1 MARTKR
7 NAVWV
12 LLVLALLLAGWALWL
27 GRGRVAPSQSEV
39 AEDAV
44 LEAGAPGDF
53 LPPTEA
59 HLPEEAAAEATAE
72 PDGEPPAT
80 ATAWI
85 VRGDGTRVELKAI
98 DHEFARLDVET
109 NEVLTI
115 RLSLT
120 KGDSARPVLV
130 EADNGGSLER
140 QVGPLVLPP
149 AEDGI
154 SREFR
159 YAVGGNKGKYSLCI
173 SQGDR
178 QEVLP
183 FYAGQE
189 PRTGVGGPPRSFHP
203 DPPQRRHE
211 P

>member
-1 MARTKR
+1 MARTKQ

-12 LLVLALLLAGWALWL
+12 LLVLALLLAGWALWS
-27 GRGRVAPSQSEV
+27 GRGRKATPQPDIGESVVPGAGVQGDSLPATEASLPVDPV
-39 AEDAV
+39 AE
-44 LEAGAPGDF
+44 PG
-53 LPPTEA
+53 
-59 HLPEEAAAEATAE
+59 
-72 PDGEPPAT
+72 GEPPAT

-85 VRGDGTRVELKAI
+85 VRGGGTRVELKAV
-98 DHEFARLDVET
+98 DHEFTRLDVET

-115 RLSLT
+115 RLSLA

-149 AEDGI
+149 AEEGHP
-154 SREFR
+154 REFR

-203 DPPQRRHE
+203 DPPQRRQE

>member
-12 LLVLALLLAGWALWL
+12 VLVLALLLAGWALWP
-27 GRGRVAPSQSEV
+27 GRGRVAPPRAEV
-39 AEDAV
+39 AEDDV
-44 LEAGAPGDF
+44 LEAGAPGESEAP
-53 LPPTEA
+53 LPVKT
-59 HLPEEAAAEATAE
+59 AAEL
-72 PDGEPPAT
+72 DGDPPAT

-85 VRGDGTRVELKAI
+85 VRGDGTRVELKAV
-98 DHEFARLDVET
+98 DHEFTRLDVET

-115 RLSLT
+115 RLSLA
-120 KGDSARPVLV
+120 KGDSDRPILV

-149 AEDGI
+149 AEEGHP
-154 SREFR
+154 REFR